1 MGDLRSLLPRV
12 VRSSAYTVSRGNVV
26 SANSA
31 ARNRFAL
38 RLTSVLILLGLALG
52 FVSQPVPADAAP
64 LQGRLCRDVFGLPN
78 SSPRSSLP
86 TADDFAEL
94 AEVALEYANPAE
106 PVRNTRLPSDDPQ
119 EVLERYGKN
128 YKAKDRATKKP
139 KFAVGSEEHLFK
151 RWNAYW
157 AKNPG
162 QLADYSSAF
171 EQWRSLYVGVHDN
184 NARGHA
190 FHKLVVESLGL
201 TGDDWLCE
209 VRVGKQPNR
218 VRVDIVHRPTG
229 TAFEVKAGTGHTS
242 GQLRNYQVNVGN
254 GNLSRTVYVHPQRPD
269 PGTTRAL
276 QRAGVESRIVPA
288 RPRMTNQVATR
299 GVTTPFAPNR
309 SQGSMGVVDDLA
321 RQSGRN
327 AAEARRGV
335 QMRNGLGGADQAFR
349 RPGGIDWSTLELE
362 YVSMAPGRQG
372 VNYAFD
378 AAVNPDE
385 AANPSY
391 GGKAAIHLTSDAFFT
406 WLALRDQTFWV
417 NLNPDQPDK
426 IMDPKLARTDAGR
439 VLLEADYEMKVMYTE
454 LLDPET
460 PAGGRFWDSLTKNPD
475 GSVCWPSGRQWITA
489 KRATVRQERGE
500 LYILDAPL
508 DVNMERMDFVNLP
521 EETQCAADEE
531 VLDHNFRMLVKHFN
545 PVIEKAVNTAPV
557 FAELRHVYRAR
568 IAAAWVKQRSRVQA
582 GPYDDIINSGD
593 VSRWPS
599 RTKWSARKIYNQFL
613 EDWNTVQRTV
623 EREEVV
629 DGRPVTWEYKIY
641 GGVEWDESPRHRM
654 GAARFR
660 RHHRQLPKTVHDSR
674 AQTVNY
680 GDAGVY
686 LGGSAVIPARAPA
699 PAPAPTPE
707 PTPVPDPS
715 DDSNPSTPAQQPPSP
730 PPDRTNLAAEPSRSG
745 GSLADTGGP
754 SALIGLLGFVITALG
769 IGLLVRR
776 RHG

>member
-1 MGDLRSLLPRV
+1 M
-12 VRSSAYTVSRGNVV
+12 

-31 ARNRFAL
+31 SRNRFAS
-38 RLTSVLILLGLALG
+38 RLTSVLLLLGLALG
-52 FVSQPVPADAAP
+52 FVSASPADAAP

-78 SSPRSSLP
+78 SSPRSNLP
-86 TADDFAEL
+86 TADDFAQL
-94 AEVALEYANPAE
+94 AEIALEYANPAE

-128 YKAKDRATKKP
+128 YKAKDRNTKKP
-139 KFAVGSEEHLFK
+139 RFPVGSEEHLFK

-162 QLADYSSAF
+162 QLADYGSAF

-201 TGDDWLCE
+201 TSDDWLCE

-229 TAFEVKAGTGHTS
+229 TAFEAKAGTGHTAR
-242 GQLRNYQVNVGN
+242 QLRNYQVNVGN
-254 GNLSRTVYVHPQRPD
+254 GNLSRTVYVHPQKPD
-269 PGTTRAL
+269 AGTTRAL
-276 QRAGVESRIVPA
+276 QRAGVDSRIVPA
-288 RPRMTNQVATR
+288 RPRITNQVAMR
-299 GVTTPFAPNR
+299 GTATPFAPNR

-335 QMRNGLGGADQAFR
+335 QMRNSLGGADQAFR

-362 YVSMAPGRQG
+362 YVSMAPGRKG

-378 AAVNPDE
+378 AAANPDE
-385 AANPSY
+385 AAHPSY
-391 GGKAAIHLTSDAFFT
+391 GGKAAIRLTSDAFFT
-406 WLALRDQTFWV
+406 WLALRDETFWV
-417 NLNPDQPDK
+417 NLNPDTPNR
-426 IMDPKLARTDAGR
+426 IMDRKLARTDAGR
-439 VLLEADYEMKVMYTE
+439 VLLEADYEMKVLNTE

-460 PAGGRFWDSLTKNPD
+460 PVGGRFWDSLTRNSD

-489 KRATVRQERGE
+489 KRATVRQEGGE

-508 DVNMERMDFVNLP
+508 DVHMDRMDFVNLP
-521 EETQCAADEE
+521 EDSQCSADNEA

-545 PVIEKAVNTAPV
+545 PVIEKAVNTAPE

-568 IAAAWVKQRSRVQA
+568 IAAAWVKQRTRVQP
-582 GPYDDIINSGD
+582 GPYDDIVNSGD
-593 VSRWPS
+593 VSRWPA
-599 RTKWSARKIYNQFL
+599 RTKWSPRDVYDQFL
-613 EDWNTVQRTV
+613 EDWKTVQHIV
-623 EREEVV
+623 KREEVV
-629 DGRPVTWEYKIY
+629 DGQPVTWEYKIY
-641 GGVEWDESPRHRM
+641 GGVEWDKAPRHRM
-654 GAARFR
+654 GKARFKR
-660 RHHRQLPKTVHDSR
+660 RHPRLPRTVHESR

-680 GDAGVY
+680 GESEVY
-686 LGGSAVIPARAPA
+686 LGGSAVASEPA
-699 PAPAPTPE
+699 PAPE
-707 PTPVPDPS
+707 PTPPPAPSPQPAPDPS
-715 DDSNPSTPAQQPPSP
+715 EDQAPSSPAPPPRPP
-730 PPDRTNLAAEPSRSG
+730 PPDRQGVAAEPSRA

-754 SALIGLLGFVITALG
+754 SALIGLLGLVITALG
-769 IGLLVRR
+769 VGLLIRR
-776 RHG
+776 RWDG